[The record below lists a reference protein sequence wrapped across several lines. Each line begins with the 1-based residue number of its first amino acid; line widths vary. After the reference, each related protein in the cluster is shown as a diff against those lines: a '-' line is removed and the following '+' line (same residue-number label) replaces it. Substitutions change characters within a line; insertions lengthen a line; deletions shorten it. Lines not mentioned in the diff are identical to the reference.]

1 MADLLQDKKFSDF
14 SEISSTQDKTIYF
27 VGYEE
32 NGNNIK
38 ISDTNLLSGL
48 ERIEEVDDIIK
59 FHINDD
65 SIHKTDDDVNNL
77 ISISNQVKT
86 INADTTNLN
95 ENEVKNSDYFII
107 YSTSNLYLDTLVEN
121 VQEDCFV
128 YCDVINKSD
137 STISIYNS
145 SISTSKSIYN
155 LKTNEILSAK
165 ISKIIDEENQTTLY
179 KINVLEKEDVTMVNL
194 LSSTTPKNEY
204 RDGNVYYSYKNSNKT
219 LAIEYDVSN
228 MSSSSFFRWQ
238 VGNANFTDS
247 SFYEISNNRIVNAI
261 YSGGTATTRAI
272 LSGNSFD
279 ITAPSVT
286 INGKN
291 IIEPINSISTI
302 QSNLT
307 THVNNGEIH
316 KNTDQIKEIINESKQ
331 IKSLDVSSTNINTND
346 VENGD
351 SFIIRT
357 TSNLYLDT
365 LLSNV
370 QEDCFV
376 YCDVIN
382 KSDSTISIY
391 NSSISTENSI
401 YKVKTNQVFSAKI
414 SKIID
419 GENIL
424 YKINVLEKEDTLMT
438 DMLSSSVPKNELK
451 HGNVYYAYKNIN
463 SSQSIE
469 YDVANM
475 ASGSFFRWQVGD
487 TNFVNSSFFEVSNN
501 RIVQAIY
508 SGGVSNT
515 KFILSNNVLDITA
528 QQVNINGNN
537 IIDPINSI
545 STIQSKLTSH
555 VENSD
560 IHKNEEQIKEII
572 NETNQIKT
580 IDASTTNI
588 NETEVHN
595 GDSFIIRTTSNLYLD
610 TLLTNVQKDC
620 FVYCDVINKTNSP
633 ISIYNSSISTSEP
646 IYTLEQNSVFS
657 TKVSKIID
665 ESIYKID
672 ILEKG
677 KSAYE
682 IWLDAGNSGTESD
695 FLTSLK
701 GDKGDKGESGENG
714 KNAYQY
720 ASEAGYGG
728 TEKDFS
734 KALLDSSIIV
744 ANYDYDKMMNWAR
757 AVCFS
762 KTPYPEEFLIAEEA
776 TTEAEWRSLAPNSFA
791 INGEDQE
798 VYVEYHPKSE
808 GGKIPWQMSPVA
820 QRYYLVTKKSYA
832 ANAGWMCRGVYNF
845 IWNLDSSVGALHLNA
860 LDLDLIKFWFV
871 YIPNATYCDTLYNCI
886 FGKNASVVIV
896 APNFTGAN
904 AGIILDT
911 QDKISGVSTKHYIR
925 CYLPSLN
932 TSCSVAPYHRAIASG
947 IIFTLGSLPD
957 VTSNTTK
964 PTIRMG
970 IDPDLVAST
979 AEDGTM
985 TFTDEN
991 LQTAVDNATAKGWTV
1006 AFNVTPYPETTTTTG
1021 TETSETDTSAD
1032 PSIIDAP
1039 SAYSVLS
1046 DSTSLST
1053 TELWYHC
1060 ELNEYGNYLN
1070 SDGARVS
1077 ITSAKGFFGGAD
1089 DGSWFKATSENEAA
1103 NNWNLTYSPLSLQ

>member
-48 ERIEEVDDIIK
+48 ERIEEVDDTIK
-59 FHINDD
+59 FHINDN
-65 SIHKTDDDVNNL
+65 SIHKTDEDVNNL

-107 YSTSNLYLDTLVEN
+107 YSTSNLYLDTLLTN

-204 RDGNVYYSYKNSNKT
+204 RAGNVYYSYKNSNKT

-331 IKSLDVSSTNINTND
+331 IKSLDVSSTNINTNG

-451 HGNVYYAYKNIN
+451 HGNVYYVYKNIS

-469 YDVANM
+469 YDVVNM
-475 ASGSFFRWQVGD
+475 TSGSYFRWQVGD
-487 TNFVNSSFFEVSNN
+487 ANFVNSSFFEVSNN

-508 SGGVSNT
+508 SGSVSNT
-515 KFILSNNVLDITA
+515 RFILSNNVLDITA

-537 IIDPINSI
+537 IIEPINSI

-665 ESIYKID
+665 ESIYKVD

-734 KALLDSSIIV
+734 KALLDSSTIV

-808 GGKIPWQMSPVA
+808 GGKVPWQMSPVA

-832 ANAGWMCRGVYNF
+832 SNAGWMCRGVYNF
-845 IWNLDSSVGALHLNA
+845 IWNLDSSVGALHMNA

-886 FGKNASVVIV
+886 FGRNASVVIV
-896 APNFTGAN
+896 APNLTVAN

-911 QDKISGVSTKHYIR
+911 QDRISGVSTKHYIR

-932 TSCSVAPYHRAIASG
+932 TSCKVAAYHRAIASG
-947 IIFTLGSLPD
+947 VIFTLGSLPD

-964 PTIRMG
+964 PTITMG

-1021 TETSETDTSAD
+1021 TETTETGTSSD
-1032 PSIIDAP
+1032 PSAIDAP
-1039 SAYSVLS
+1039 STYSVLS
-1046 DSTSLST
+1046 DSTSSST

-1070 SDGARVS
+1070 SDDARVV